1 MATISEA
8 KANQNLTLDKVEVLE
23 KSDVREFSRF
33 GKLGR
38 VCTCKIKDE
47 SGEMDLTLWNDEV
60 DAINE
65 GDNVK
70 LADGWCKEW
79 NGKLQASTGKNGKLE
94 KL

>member
-1 MATISEA
+1 MAKISEA
-8 KANQNLTLDKVEVLE
+8 QANSTISLDSIEVVE

-38 VCTCKIKDE
+38 VCTCKIKDD

-60 DAINE
+60 DTINQ
-65 GDNVK
+65 GDK
-70 LADGWCKEW
+70 LKLTDGWCKEW
-79 NGKLQASTGKNGKLE
+79 NGRMQASTGKNGKLE

>member
-8 KANQNLTLDKVEVLE
+8 KANQNLTLDKVEVGE

-38 VCTCKIKDE
+38 VCTAKIKDS
-47 SGEMDLTLWNDEV
+47 SGEMDLTLWNEEV
-60 DAINE
+60 DAVNT
-65 GDNVK
+65 GDTIK

-79 NGKLQASTGKNGKLE
+79 NGRLQASTGKNGKIE

>member
-1 MATISEA
+1 MGTIKEA
-8 KANQNLTLDKVEVLE
+8 QANQNLTLDAVQVTK
-23 KSDVREFSRF
+23 KGDVREFSRY

-38 VCTCKIKDE
+38 VCTCRIKDA

-60 DAINE
+60 DAVEE
-65 GDNVK
+65 GQKIK

-79 NGKLQASTGKNGKLE
+79 NSSLQASTGKNGKIE